1 MNNRLAW
8 RKSHSDRIAHDW
20 SRDRGCRR
28 EMQPSVAVG
37 KGFRFRPLSAII
49 VPAQRQTRRVGVG
62 VRVNM
67 RVDAIGFSGL
77 GLGRIGVAP
86 GRAPPLCH
94 GRSCCRDLPWPP
106 PLCPPAPLGDRISRV
121 LLRQRQFAAPS
132 AKRSPTSK
140 ERTWGTRLSP
150 STTSLRQ
157 ATRPPRAWTAAARR
171 VRGTSSATP
180 ARQRAT

>member
-1 MNNRLAW
+1 MRDRLAG
-8 RKSHSDRIAHDW
+8 RKSYSDRIAHDW
-20 SRDRGCRR
+20 SRDRGCQR

-49 VPAQRQTRRVGVG
+49 VPAQRLTRRVGVG
-62 VRVNM
+62 VRVDM
-67 RVDAIGFSGL
+67 RVEAIGFYRLWVG
-77 GLGRIGVAP
+77 GNWR
-86 GRAPPLCH
+86 RARSTPPLCH

-121 LLRQRQFAAPS
+121 LLRQRQVAAPS
-132 AKRSPTSK
+132 AERSPTGK

-157 ATRPPRAWTAAARR
+157 VPCLRREWTAAARR

-180 ARQRAT
+180 ARPRAT